1 MTSVTLLSALVGTLL
16 VGLGNSTARSTPVPG
31 YLVLTSRA
39 TETADGWH
47 DVVESLAA
55 KHDAEVLVFE
65 REPEEMLEALRE
77 RRPNLIGVVLRPEE
91 SGRARVGELH
101 RLFRRIDDD
110 PYLDARW
117 GLVTAAD
124 AADAMKVVAAE
135 KPLLVESA
143 LSNTPI
149 PSTIAARTTAFDEGV
164 AGRRV
169 DRLPGGRGWP
179 IQGDPITA
187 DDFARAFDRLQP
199 DLMVTSGRTNEE
211 RWMIGYTFDGGRV
224 IVDEAGRLLART
236 PDGVEHPMAQPGP
249 MAMLGA
255 GSCLLGYVPDAS
267 VLPLAFIKHAGARQ
281 IVGYASATWYG
292 AGGWDL
298 YRRFLESP
306 GRHTLAESTWIA
318 QQDLI
323 HQFERRFPDQPI
335 VSTAGFSEREVPEFR
350 VAVEEATGIE
360 RDDDRFDDL
369 SGYLW
374 DRDAM
379 VLLGDP
385 AWRVELAPG
394 DLPWVAEVYRHGDR
408 LYLDLTVRADL
419 SEASTPAVIIDPP
432 IDPRGIVESA
442 GLEPVVLDD
451 LVFLPGLR
459 ELSPGASVTVVLDAP
474 LRDAAAAAAP

>member
-1 MTSVTLLSALVGTLL
+1 
-16 VGLGNSTARSTPVPG
+16 
-31 YLVLTSRA
+31 
-39 TETADGWH
+39 
-47 DVVESLAA
+47 
-55 KHDAEVLVFE
+55 
-65 REPEEMLEALRE
+65 
-77 RRPNLIGVVLRPEE
+77 
-91 SGRARVGELH
+91 
-101 RLFRRIDDD
+101 
-110 PYLDARW
+110 
-117 GLVTAAD
+117 
-124 AADAMKVVAAE
+124 
-135 KPLLVESA
+135 
-143 LSNTPI
+143 
-149 PSTIAARTTAFDEGV
+149 
-164 AGRRV
+164 
-169 DRLPGGRGWP
+169 
-179 IQGDPITA
+179 
-187 DDFARAFDRLQP
+187 
-199 DLMVTSGRTNEE
+199 
-211 RWMIGYTFDGGRV
+211 MIGYTFDGGRV

-360 RDDDRFDDL
+360 RDDDRFDHL

-394 DLPWVAEVYRHGDR
+394 DLPWVAEVHRHDDR